1 VPGTYTITSFCEHS
15 DPVPADELCQGATVA
30 MSDADLSGVVVFSD
44 ATNYVTGVSE
54 TIHSVLYW
62 PSSCLGKARRT
73 DDLCR
78 VATAVWARPSRPP
91 RPRPQPPPSLVSGT
105 DSCTCNE
112 TDTKK
117 RSAMGTYSTL
127 GNVLTFSPNDNG
139 ISDTPGTPLAYCVS
153 GNQVTI
159 SATSQIGTASVSLFM
174 VLTPQ

>member
-1 VPGTYTITSFCEHS
+1 VPGTYTITSFCEHT

-30 MSDADLSGVVVFSD
+30 ISDVDLSGSVAFSA

-62 PSSCLGKARRT
+62 PASCLGKMGGPKT
-73 DDLCR
+73 CDDLQKR
-78 VATAVWARPSRPP
+78 FGPDQGDTTPTTATVTC
-91 RPRPQPPPSLVSGT
+91 SGT

-117 RSAMGTYSTL
+117 GSAMGTYSTT
-127 GNVLTFSPNDNG
+127 GNVLTFSPNGNG
-139 ISDTPGTPLAYCVS
+139 ISNTSGTPLAYCVS
-153 GNQVTI
+153 GNQVAI

-174 VLTPQ
+174 VLTLQ